1 MNTGFELSLVGLVTL
16 FALGLRHGLDPDHIA
31 AIDGMTLRAHDQGHA
46 HARWIGGLFS
56 LGHGVVVIVIAMLTA
71 ALSSEIKPPESL
83 LAVAQWIPLL
93 FLIWVAIVNLIAL
106 LKPADYQP
114 VSVRGRWLPKR
125 WQGRCDPL
133 AAAVVGVFFAT
144 VFDTVTLAATW
155 GFAASTQG
163 GIWVGLVAGLAF
175 TSGMVLCDTADSWLI
190 VYLSRKADA
199 SGIEQNKQ
207 RYRRALGWLVVG
219 LSFVVVGW
227 SLVNMLGLE
236 LAYEDALRTGLG
248 AIVLLVSVAIGFW
261 LLRIAH
267 QSISATHV
275 PINPITINTAD
286 RRTPSVSD
294 VQVGKA

>member
-1 MNTGFELSLVGLVTL
+1 MTTAFDLSLIGLATL

-31 AIDGMTLRAHDQGHA
+31 AIDGMSLRAHDQGHV
-46 HARWIGGLFS
+46 HARWTGGLFS
-56 LGHGVVVIVIAMLTA
+56 LGHGLVVIVIAMLTA
-71 ALSSEIKPPESL
+71 ALSSQIKPPESL

-93 FLIWVAIVNLIAL
+93 FLMWVGIVNLIAL

-114 VSVRGRWLPKR
+114 VSVRGRWVPKR
-125 WQGRCDPL
+125 WQGRSDPL
-133 AAAVVGVFFAT
+133 AAAVVGVLFAL

-163 GIWVGLVAGLAF
+163 GIWVGLIAGLAF
-175 TSGMVLCDTADSWLI
+175 TAGMVLCDTADSWLI

-199 SGIEQNKQ
+199 SGIERNKQ

-261 LLRIAH
+261 LLRAAQRPLSVTNI
-267 QSISATHV
+267 
-275 PINPITINTAD
+275 PINPATND
-286 RRTPSVSD
+286 RANRSTP
-294 VQVGKA
+294 